1 MYRPGKILT
10 SGTWTDT
17 DFPVEVPVGNRAAV
31 LSLDQPTPAWHEAA
45 PMKWARTYHTL
56 TVLPDGDVLA
66 LGGQSVANANALR
79 DSPVLQ
85 PEIWHPATDTWTSM
99 ASSVRPRGYH
109 NTSLLLPDGRI
120 LLAGS
125 GRLDGS
131 LMTDETTAE
140 VYSPPY
146 LFKGPRPVI
155 GAAPSTMEYGRHLV
169 VETPDA
175 ARIDHVSLV
184 RMGAVTHNF
193 NMDQRW
199 QELRFRRVGAQLEI
213 DAPTS
218 AAAAPPGVYYLFLI
232 DDEGV
237 PSKAAILSLFP
248 PRAPTVD
255 VVAPTVPEGVSA
267 VVADGRV
274 SVTWRASTDE
284 NGVARYI
291 VHRSTQAGFTPG
303 ADTRVATVG
312 SGASHTDEDLPPG
325 TYRYRIVAEDAAGN
339 ASPASAEVA
348 ATVPAPAGPAGGGAG
363 ARRGRTSGRRGAGG
377 SRGDARSG
385 RLRGC
390 ARPSRHAGTGTAAAG
405 RPRATRRRRAS
416 RVPRR
421 CRLPRHGH
429 RRGQA
434 QDPDR
439 GHDAHQADAR
449 LPLLGEHHAQRTPR
463 RTRPAAAR
471 HRSTAGRRRNRAS
484 CLRRQGHVA
493 REQAMRC
500 TTCAE

>member
-1 MYRPGKILT
+1 MK
-10 SGTWTDT
+10 S
-17 DFPVEVPVGNRAAV
+17 
-31 LSLDQPTPAWHEAA
+31 AA
-45 PMKWARTYHTL
+45 PRRRDARRSA
-56 TVLPDGDVLA
+56 DR
-66 LGGQSVANANALR
+66 SR
-79 DSPVLQ
+79 
-85 PEIWHPATDTWTSM
+85 E
-99 ASSVRPRGYH
+99 PRAHG
-109 NTSLLLPDGRI
+109 T
-120 LLAGS
+120 
-125 GRLDGS
+125 
-131 LMTDETTAE
+131 
-140 VYSPPY
+140 
-146 LFKGPRPVI
+146 
-155 GAAPSTMEYGRHLV
+155 
-169 VETPDA
+169 
-175 ARIDHVSLV
+175 
-184 RMGAVTHNF
+184 VTHNF

-199 QELRFRRVGAQLEI
+199 QELRLPARRR
-213 DAPTS
+213 
-218 AAAAPPGVYYLFLI
+218 AARDRRAHVRRRRAARCLLPLPDRRRGRPV
-232 DDEGV
+232 EGRDPQPL
-237 PSKAAILSLFP
+237 PS
-248 PRAPTVD
+248 RAPTVD

-348 ATVPAPAGPAGGGAG
+348 ATVPAVPARPEEEPGPGAAGPPAVAVPEAPVATPAPDGSAAAPGRPGTQVR
-363 ARRGRTSGRRGAGG
+363 ARRLPDGRV
-377 SRGDARSG
+377 
-385 RLRGC
+385 RL
-390 ARPSRHAGTGTAAAG
+390 
-405 RPRATRRRRAS
+405 RRRRAS
-416 RVPRR
+416 RFPRR

-434 QDPDR
+434 QDSDR